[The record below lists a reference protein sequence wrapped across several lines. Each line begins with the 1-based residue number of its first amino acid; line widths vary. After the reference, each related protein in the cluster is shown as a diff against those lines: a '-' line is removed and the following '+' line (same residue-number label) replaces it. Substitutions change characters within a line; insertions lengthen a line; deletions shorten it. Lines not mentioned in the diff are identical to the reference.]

1 MTSRSDTHSAPATEL
16 AGRAAAPA
24 TAPLRA
30 FVWSDILALVLCGL
44 AGAGLNAVLDADPG
58 DSRFLIAVAGTVA
71 VIYTF
76 RSIGHYRLRQ
86 ALADQIKPILKA
98 CGLAFLA
105 TSTAQM
111 ALGESGID
119 PGTALK
125 WCLAPVALICL
136 RYLVRESLKAERSW
150 FEPVT
155 LIAPAAQAGDGA
167 ALLAAN
173 DGHGLTIT
181 RTVALESF
189 ERLHDDALG
198 ARLDALNGQAVFLA
212 PDAHS
217 QASAARIA
225 SRLSARGACFYY
237 KPALGRIPTENV
249 DLLDAPPSDGFVLRL
264 GDSLDR
270 PVARVIKRAAD
281 IVTAGA
287 ALLILSPVFLII
299 AAAIRKD
306 GGPALFVQ
314 PRAGAGGKQFGC
326 YKFRT
331 MAVDAEARLQAILDS
346 DPDKRAQWEAY
357 QKLDEDPRITA
368 VGHLLRRTSVD
379 ELPQL
384 INVLKGEMSL
394 VGPRPMLMDQTALYG
409 ASLDAYVRMRP
420 GITGLWQVNGRNAT
434 TFAERARLDDW
445 YARNW
450 SLWRDLVI
458 VLRTVRELTVGSG
471 Q

>member
-1 MTSRSDTHSAPATEL
+1 MTSRSDTQNATSA
-16 AGRAAAPA
+16 RAAAVS
-24 TAPLRA
+24 APVSNSLRA
-30 FVWSDILALVLCGL
+30 FVWSDLLALVLCGL
-44 AGAGLNAVLDADPG
+44 AGAALNTVLSAEPADR
-58 DSRFLIAVAGTVA
+58 RFLIAVAGTLAIV
-71 VIYTF
+71 YTF
-76 RSIGHYRLRQ
+76 RSIGHYRVRQ
-86 ALADQIKPILKA
+86 ALADQIKPVLKA

-111 ALGESGID
+111 ALGETGID

-125 WCLAPVALICL
+125 WALAPLALIGL
-136 RYLVRESLKAERSW
+136 RYLVRETLKAERAW

-155 LIAPAAQAGDGA
+155 LIAPPAEAGDDA

-173 DGHGLTIT
+173 DGHGLAIT
-181 RTVALESF
+181 RTLSLEGF
-189 ERLHDDALG
+189 DQLDDDALG
-198 ARLDALNGQAVFLA
+198 ARLDALASQRIFLA
-212 PDAHS
+212 PDAQG
-217 QASAARIA
+217 QAVAARIA
-225 SRLSARGACFYY
+225 GRLSARGACFYY
-237 KPALGRIPTENV
+237 KPALGRIPTQNV
-249 DLLDAPPSDGFVLRL
+249 DMLDAPPSDGFVLRL

-281 IVTAGA
+281 IVAAGA
-287 ALLILSPVFLII
+287 ALLVLSPLFLVI

-314 PRAGAGGKQFGC
+314 PRAGAGGAPFGC

-331 MAVDAEARLQAILDS
+331 MAVDAEARLEAILAA
-346 DPDKRAQWEAY
+346 DPDKRAQWDAY
-357 QKLDEDPRITA
+357 QKLNDDPRITA
-368 VGHLLRRTSVD
+368 IGRLLRRTSVD

-394 VGPRPMLMDQTALYG
+394 VGPRPMMMDQTGLYG